1 MGIDTGLK
9 LHRRI
14 ECDSQ
19 SIANTGL
26 HLRGAFAIYRV
37 EEQELYLEESP
48 KLFHPVIVTRRLT
61 HPVLPNATSPYILG
75 QSSPPPPTSDVVS
88 ITFPITTQRWTLDV
102 YPIGKEWG

>member
-37 EEQELYLEESP
+37 EEQEL
-48 KLFHPVIVTRRLT
+48 
-61 HPVLPNATSPYILG
+61 
-75 QSSPPPPTSDVVS
+75 
-88 ITFPITTQRWTLDV
+88 
-102 YPIGKEWG
+102 